1 MVFVIGIGWQFIRV
15 SVHWFRLLD
24 CAYKSMLEVCELKL
38 FVVISCIDGLD
49 YVCVDIIYMKHICFR
64 ISLHDLY
71 L

>member
-1 MVFVIGIGWQFIRV
+1 
-15 SVHWFRLLD
+15 
-24 CAYKSMLEVCELKL
+24 MLEVCELKL